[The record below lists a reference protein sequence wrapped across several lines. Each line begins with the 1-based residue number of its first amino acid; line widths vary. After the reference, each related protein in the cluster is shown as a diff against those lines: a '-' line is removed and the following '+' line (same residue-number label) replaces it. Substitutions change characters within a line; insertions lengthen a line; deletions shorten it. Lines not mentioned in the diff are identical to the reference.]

1 MTRSEQTRIS
11 IENAYRNKSPETTEA
26 MDLRHLERI
35 INLELVEEID
45 SQLVYASPDSTNDKR
60 VLSLDV
66 IAAPRHRDA
75 ACHDTPY
82 DSQQVKFHRSVL
94 GAL

>member
-1 MTRSEQTRIS
+1 
-11 IENAYRNKSPETTEA
+11 

-35 INLELVEEID
+35 INLELVEEVD
-45 SQLVYASPDSTNDKR
+45 SQLVYASPDSTNDKC
-60 VLSLDV
+60 VMSLDV
-66 IAAPRHRDA
+66 VAAPRHRDA

-82 DSQQVKFHRSVL
+82 DCQQVKFHRSVL